1 VMRMNTDELRAVFL
15 VQDLFKKGKAN
26 FMYSHYD
33 RMVIGGM
40 MPTTKALG
48 LGKHDELRSKF
59 FLERREAGFINIGGP
74 GKIVADGK
82 TFKVD
87 KLGCVYLGRGT
98 KKVTVSSVNAKKPAS
113 FFVFSG
119 PAHMA
124 HPNTSFTK
132 EEATPVT
139 LGSPATSNERTIYK
153 YIHPAGI
160 ASCQIVMGLTVLAD
174 GSIWNTMP
182 PHTHDRRS
190 EAYLYFDVP
199 KGQGEFA
206 RGVACRRSLQVACN
220 ARGRSRREFDYRKC
234 FSPREVFSFR
244 QNRTP
249 HRAQPALSLESFGIA
264 ALFRNR
270 RFAFRIKCKF
280 GI

>member
-1 VMRMNTDELRAVFL
+1 MEQRYEASPREVMRMNTDELRADFL

-98 KKVTVSSVNAKKPAS
+98 KKVSVNSTNSKKPAC

-119 PAHMA
+119 PAHVN
-124 HPNTSFTK
+124 HPNTSYTK

-199 KGQGEFA
+199 KDQGIMHFMGQPTETRHLWMRDREAVLSPPWSIHAGAGTAPYSFIWAMAGENQDFTDMDF
-206 RGVACRRSLQVACN
+206 LDLN
-220 ARGRSRREFDYRKC
+220 AIR
-234 FSPREVFSFR
+234 
-244 QNRTP
+244 
-249 HRAQPALSLESFGIA
+249 
-264 ALFRNR
+264 
-270 RFAFRIKCKF
+270 
-280 GI
+280 